1 MRVFAGKPDAVAG
14 DESSSTAVCRAPHLG
29 FEDLLLALALLEGSI
44 VAALTFLIFSR
55 YTILFPPAAVFR
67 ASFS

>member
-44 VAALTFLIFSR
+44 VAALTF
-55 YTILFPPAAVFR
+55 TILFPPAAVFR